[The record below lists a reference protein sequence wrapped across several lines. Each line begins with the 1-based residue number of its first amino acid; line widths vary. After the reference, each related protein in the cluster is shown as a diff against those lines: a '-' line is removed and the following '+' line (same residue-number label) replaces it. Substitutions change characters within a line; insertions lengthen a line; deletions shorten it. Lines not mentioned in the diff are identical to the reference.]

1 MYRDMDIVLLE
12 QLCPWYRRV
21 LDYQEIC
28 RTEQACFDALAE
40 LINQVADNFFFQT
53 MDEATV
59 AQWEGVFRIIPDPA
73 RETLEFCRKRVLNRI
88 SLKTPFTL
96 GFLYQKLDELIGPG
110 RWKVMVDYPNYTL
123 YIESPGKNQLFASE
137 VAFTIGKIKPAH
149 IVYVNIPV
157 VETGV
162 LLSETVDRMDGFIW
176 NYRLGGWALGELS
189 FATEGNKEMMK
200 MPETHSIQP
209 VLLAGTAKFVAG
221 DVAAARVNGNIPVA
235 AISKSVADSTLSV
248 VYPAPT
254 GVGGAITRVE
264 LLGRDGTVLTDST
277 VYIPIL
283 SDTWI
288 KHTIPVKEGVSG
300 NGGQEN
306 T

>member
-1 MYRDMDIVLLE
+1 MYRDLDVALLE
-12 QLCPWYRRV
+12 QLCPWYRKV

-59 AQWEGVFRIIPDPA
+59 AQWESVFRIIPDPV
-73 RETLEFCRKRVLNRI
+73 RETLEFRRKRVLNRI

-110 RWKVMVDYPNYTL
+110 LWKVTVDYPNYTL
-123 YIESPGKNQLFASE
+123 YIESSGKDQAYASE
-137 VAFTIGKIKPAH
+137 VAFTVGKIKPAH
-149 IVYVNIPV
+149 IVYVNTPV
-157 VETGV
+157 IETG
-162 LLSETVDRMDGFIW
+162 LLLCEAVEQMDSFTW
-176 NYRLGGWALGELS
+176 NYRLGAWALGELP

-200 MPETHSIQP
+200 MPEVPSIQP

-235 AISKSVADSTLSV
+235 AISKSVTDSTLSV
-248 VYPAPT
+248 VYPAPA
-254 GVGGAITRVE
+254 GVGEAITRVE
-264 LLGRDGTVLTDST
+264 LLDKDGTVLTDST

-283 SDTWI
+283 SETWI
-288 KHTIPVKEGVSG
+288 KHTIPVKEGVNG

>member
-1 MYRDMDIVLLE
+1 MYRDLDVALLE
-12 QLCPWYRRV
+12 QLCPWYRKV

-59 AQWEGVFRIIPDPA
+59 AQWESVFRIIPDPV
-73 RETLEFCRKRVLNRI
+73 RETLEFRRKRVLNRI

-110 RWKVMVDYPNYTL
+110 LWKVTADYPNYTL
-123 YIESPGKNQLFASE
+123 YIESSGKDQAYASE
-137 VAFTIGKIKPAH
+137 VAFTVGKIKPAH
-149 IVYVNIPV
+149 IVYVNTPV

-162 LLSETVDRMDGFIW
+162 LLSETVDRMDGFTW
-176 NYRLGGWALGELS
+176 NYRLGSWALGKLP

-248 VYPAPT
+248 VYPAPA
-254 GVGGAITRVE
+254 GVGEAITRVE

>member
-1 MYRDMDIVLLE
+1 MYRDLDVALLE
-12 QLCPWYRRV
+12 QLCPWYRKV

-59 AQWEGVFRIIPDPA
+59 AQWESVFRIIPDPV
-73 RETLEFCRKRVLNRI
+73 RETLEFRRKRVLNRI

-110 RWKVMVDYPNYTL
+110 LWKVTADYPNYTL
-123 YIESPGKNQLFASE
+123 YIESSGKDQAYASE
-137 VAFTIGKIKPAH
+137 VAFTVGKIKPAH
-149 IVYVNIPV
+149 IVYVNTPV

-162 LLSETVDRMDGFIW
+162 LLSETVDRMDGFTW
-176 NYRLGGWALGELS
+176 NYRLGSWALGKLP

-248 VYPAPT
+248 VYPAPA
-254 GVGGAITRVE
+254 GVGEAITRVE

-283 SDTWI
+283 SETWI
-288 KHTIPVKEGVSG
+288 KHTIPVKEGAADDGRREDS
-300 NGGQEN
+300 
-306 T
+306 